1 MYMSEFHHILNQCK
15 NIFIE
20 IRPSKTVKNG
30 VGLVA
35 IRSIPKDTTIFVFK
49 SNNIYNINYDEFKS
63 HNVPNSIIKILK
75 KYYAHNKD
83 FIQLPLDVEP
93 TSYVHYLNHSPK
105 SNIYYNFNTGEYKT
119 KRHIKKDEEIF
130 IDYNE
135 DNYCPDC
142 VDFKV
147 L

>member
-1 MYMSEFHHILNQCK
+1 MSELNYILNQCK

-49 SNNIYNINYDEFKS
+49 SNNIYNINYDELKS
-63 HNVPNSIIKILK
+63 YNVPNSVIKILK

-83 FIQLPLDVEP
+83 FIQLPLHVEP

-135 DNYCPDC
+135 ANYCPYC